1 MDDGS
6 CFARE
11 RGTSRFPTPPGFFR
25 LSCLLLGS
33 IRQEQRQAR
42 RVAFWESAR
51 VIHQLLGTV
60 HSDLLQLIVDR
71 VQPPPPRARKTSGG
85 LPPGT
90 ASLSMA
96 TSTSTA
102 SGGLT
107 PGTASVATASSPG
120 SSLRRATTSSTT
132 STERCA
138 QRAIEPSRGA
148 RAIAC

>member
-42 RVAFWESAR
+42 RVAFWESAL

-71 VQPPPPRARKTSGG
+71 VQPPPPRARKTFPTPYS
-85 LPPGT
+85 PP
-90 ASLSMA
+90 L
-96 TSTSTA
+96 
-102 SGGLT
+102 LE
-107 PGTASVATASSPG
+107 
-120 SSLRRATTSSTT
+120 L
-132 STERCA
+132 RCA
-138 QRAIEPSRGA
+138 SRVPPA
-148 RAIAC
+148 